1 MNVIKLSKKA
11 SKRGGDHTKCRK
23 KHSYKASILVLVCE
37 GLCVWGFACVWG
49 GGGGLCVCVCV
60 WGGGWGGRSRVLPH
74 QQSVCPCHF
83 QLVASSTAQHVS
95 DTSVLL
101 RGSSVTTAIV
111 VRDHLLLREQLCPS
125 AAHIVNAISA
135 GSRT

>member
-1 MNVIKLSKKA
+1 MNVMKLSQKA

-23 KHSYKASILVLVCE
+23 KHSYKASILVLVCG
-37 GLCVWGFACVWG
+37 GLSVCACVCG
-49 GGGGLCVCVCV
+49 GGGGGWVTSSPTSTVSLVC
-60 WGGGWGGRSRVLPH
+60 L
-74 QQSVCPCHF
+74 CHF

-95 DTSVLL
+95 DASVL
-101 RGSSVTTAIV
+101 RPGSSVTTAIV

-125 AAHIVNAISA
+125 AALIVNAISA